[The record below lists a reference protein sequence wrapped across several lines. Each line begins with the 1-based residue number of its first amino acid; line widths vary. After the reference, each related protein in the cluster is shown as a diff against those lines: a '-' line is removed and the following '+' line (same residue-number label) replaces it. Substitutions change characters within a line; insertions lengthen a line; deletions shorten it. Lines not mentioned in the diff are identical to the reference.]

1 MQNQVERVD
10 QAMMTVIALTPAF
23 TLSAQVF
30 LQQVNK
36 CVLSDQRRAPVDL
49 RTFPRVIREVH

>member
-1 MQNQVERVD
+1 
-10 QAMMTVIALTPAF
+10 MTVIALTPAF
-23 TLSAQVF
+23 TLSAPVF

-49 RTFPRVIREVH
+49 RTFPRVIREGH